1 MRGINNGSA
10 TIKYNPIFDAIEV
23 HFDQNGTMK
32 TYHEAMEQALSLALI
47 ENVNRWVFVKNS
59 FADLSTDQFLLF
71 LRKWIIRG
79 CHILKSKGLS
89 SLCEVAIITKTNSG
103 EKLKVKFNRLQNSD
117 HKVQGLDLNICD
129 SEEEIYDYF

>member
-1 MRGINNGSA
+1 MRGISDGSA

-23 HFDQNGTMK
+23 HFDQEGTMK
-32 TYHEAMEQALSLALI
+32 SYHEAMEQALNLATI

-59 FADLSTDQFLLF
+59 FSDLSTDQFLLF

-79 CHILKSKGLS
+79 CHMLKSKGLAT
-89 SLCEVAIITKTNSG
+89 LCEVAIITKSSAS
-103 EKLKVKFNRLQNSD
+103 EKLKFKFNRLQSSD
-117 HKVQGLDLNICD
+117 ENLQDLDFNICD